1 MRLLKKDVHE
11 GFLHLQMD
19 SLDDLWTLR
28 SLIQPGDRVTADTV
42 RTAESTG
49 DKIREAKMEKRRVR
63 LGVRAESVEWH
74 DFDDHLR
81 VLGPIESGPQD
92 MGRHHT
98 LILRPDGMDVQLQA
112 RHPLQA
118 WQLRLVEEAVAASKR
133 PHLLLLAIDD
143 SEAQFALLKSYG
155 IQMLGS
161 LPSAGQGKRHEGAAL
176 AKQQFYAQTLESLKL
191 LRSDPGIPFVV
202 VGPGWWREEFL
213 QFVQAKAPQ
222 VGAGAITEGTSQG
235 GRAGIHEAVKR
246 GLVERV
252 ARGHRVGQEAALVE
266 ELMERIAKG
275 NSAAYGAAEVQR
287 TIEVGAAEHL
297 LVTDQVVRSGAAAQA
312 LAAAEAARARVTILS
327 TGHEAGQRLQQM
339 GGWAAFLRFVA

>member
-11 GFLHLQMD
+11 GFLHLQVD

-28 SLIQPGDRVTADTV
+28 SLIQLGDRVTADTV

-98 LILRPDGMDVQLQA
+98 LIIRPDGMEVQVQA
-112 RHPLQA
+112 RHPLQP
-118 WQLRLVEEAVAASKR
+118 WQLRLIDEAVAASKR

-176 AKQQFYAQTLESLKL
+176 AKQQFYAATMESLRL
-191 LRSDPGIPFVV
+191 LRTDPGIPLIV

-213 QFVQAKAPQ
+213 QYVQGKMPPL
-222 VGAGAITEGTSQG
+222 GAEAVTEGTSQG

-246 GLVERV
+246 GIVERV
-252 ARGHRVGQEAALVE
+252 SRGHRVGHEAALVE
-266 ELMERIAKG
+266 ELMERIARG
-275 NSAAYGAAEVQR
+275 GSAAYGPAEVSQALGK
-287 TIEVGAAEHL
+287 GAVEHL
-297 LVTDQVVRSGAAAQA
+297 LVTDQVVRTGGAAEA
-312 LAAAEAARARVTILS
+312 LAAAESARARITILS

-339 GGWAAFLRFVA
+339 GGWAAFLRFAA

>member
-1 MRLLKKDVHE
+1 MRLLKKEVHE
-11 GFLHLQMD
+11 GFLHLQVD

-28 SLIQPGDRVTADTV
+28 SLIQLGDRVTADTV

-81 VLGPIESGPQD
+81 VLGPIEAGPQD

-98 LILRPDGMDVQLQA
+98 LIIRPDGMDVQVQA
-112 RHPLQA
+112 RHPLQP
-118 WQLRLVEEAVAASKR
+118 WQLRLIDEAVAASKR
-133 PHLLLLAIDD
+133 PHLILLAIDD

-176 AKQQFYAQTLESLKL
+176 AKQQFYAATLESLRL
-191 LRSDPGIPFVV
+191 LRSDPGIPLIV

-213 QFVQAKAPQ
+213 QAVQAKAPQ
-222 VGAGAITEGTSQG
+222 LAAGAVTEGTSQG

-246 GLVERV
+246 GIVERV
-252 ARGHRVGQEAALVE
+252 SRGHRVGLEAALVE
-266 ELMERIAKG
+266 ELMERIARG
-275 NSAAYGAAEVQR
+275 GVAAYGSAEVQQALG
-287 TIEVGAAEHL
+287 TGAVEHL
-297 LVTDQVVRSGAAAQA
+297 LVTDQVVRTGLAAQA
-312 LAAAEAARARVTILS
+312 LEAAESARARITILS

-339 GGWAAFLRFVA
+339 GGWAAFLRFAA